1 MKRKILL
8 VLMAVLAAGMI
19 FAAGNTES
27 GDSKQAEVSKDLG
40 AEYYSN
46 TPGERDFDLPTT
58 GVGMTISTNVKA
70 NERYS
75 LACVVKT
82 TTNPYM
88 VKMLDG
94 AKQAAEDMGCDM
106 VVLGPVKPS
115 NIEEQVSIVEDLI
128 QKGVQ
133 GFILHPSDSKGI
145 MPAVRKANAKNIPV
159 ATIGTPTADP
169 TVAFMRSG
177 VDYYKT
183 GVIVAARVAKALG
196 NKGKVI
202 ILEAAPGA
210 QNGQERLQ
218 GIQDELAKYSG
229 IEIIA
234 SQTAHWNRVKGMQL
248 MENLLQRFDEVD
260 AVIGMNDEMAIGAIQ
275 ALKAA
280 GIADKVIVAG
290 FDANK
295 DACIAIKN
303 GDMLVSYNT
312 DPFGSTYLATV
323 YMVKYLNDH
332 NAIPPQ
338 YFIPFPDSQEDPI
351 IDKSNVDN
359 FMASIAWWL

>member
-1 MKRKILL
+1 MKRNLLVVVIILL
-8 VLMAVLAAGMI
+8 TAGII

-27 GDSKQAEVSKDLG
+27 GNSNQAEVSKNFGPD
-40 AEYYSN
+40 YYSN
-46 TPGERDFDLPTT
+46 TPGERNFTLPVR
-58 GVGMTISTNVKA
+58 GVGIMITTDVKA
-70 NERYS
+70 KKEYS

-94 AKQAAEDMGCDM
+94 AKKAAEDMGAKM
-106 VVLGPVKPS
+106 VVLGPVKPN

-145 MPAVRKANAKNIPV
+145 MPAVRKANAENIPV
-159 ATIGTPTADP
+159 ATIGTPTDDP

-183 GVIVAARVAKALG
+183 GVVVAAKVAESLG
-196 NKGKVI
+196 KKGKVI

-210 QNGQERLQ
+210 QNGQERLE
-218 GIQDELAKYSG
+218 GIQKELAKYPG

-234 SQTAHWNRVKGMQL
+234 SQTAHWNRVKGMEL

-303 GDMLVSYNT
+303 GDMLMSYNT

-323 YMVKYLNDH
+323 YMVKYLNDPK
-332 NAIPPQ
+332 AFPPQ
-338 YFIPFPDSQEDPI
+338 YFIPFPDSQENPI
-351 IDKSNVDN
+351 IDQSNVDV
-359 FMASIAWWL
+359 FMATIAWWL